1 MPLGRHHTHS
11 ELFDPHIVPRRPS
24 RAAWLNQR
32 GSFPS
37 SFVAGSSDAG
47 FGVTSTVFSFA
58 RSTRSITRRM
68 VSKGIP
74 PSAEVRASRRPAAF
88 GVSELPHPR
97 VRKDSELDSEFWAG
111 DSHLAE
117 ERDS

>member
-24 RAAWLNQR
+24 RAAWLNQG

-37 SFVAGSSDAG
+37 SFIAGSSDAG

-58 RSTRSITRRM
+58 RSTRSIMRRM
-68 VSKGIP
+68 VPSGMP
-74 PSAEVRASRRPAAF
+74 PSGGMQRPSVSPSISRRC
-88 GVSELPHPR
+88 SR
-97 VRKDSELDSEFWAG
+97 SD
-111 DSHLAE
+111 
-117 ERDS
+117 